1 MADAAE
7 AESRRRLTQ
16 SQQPSSSTT
25 ANPSSN
31 TIPSTA
37 SSSTNSGSGATTAD
51 ASSAGR
57 SRESSSSAQK
67 PPTGLKSRK
76 AQQRK
81 DLGATKQEGARSK
94 KESQA
99 FAEDD
104 EMPEPMTW
112 KVSWMQ
118 SLNGAST
125 CFEHF

>member
-16 SQQPSSSTT
+16 SQQPSSYTT
-25 ANPSSN
+25 AKPSSN
-31 TIPSTA
+31 TTPATA

-76 AQQRK
+76 AQQSK
-81 DLGATKQEGARSK
+81 GLGATKQEAVRSK

-104 EMPEPMTW
+104 DMPEPMTW

-118 SLNGAST
+118 SLSVAYT
-125 CFEHF
+125 CFEPF